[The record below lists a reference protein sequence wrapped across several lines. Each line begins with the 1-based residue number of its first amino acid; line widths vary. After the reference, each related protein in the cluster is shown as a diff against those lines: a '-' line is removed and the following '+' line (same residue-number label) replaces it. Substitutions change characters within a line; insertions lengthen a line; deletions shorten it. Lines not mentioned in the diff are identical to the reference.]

1 MSSPTHW
8 DPRDASHRNGEAHC
22 GCTVTQGHMKDAGR
36 GREAESTE
44 TEQAS
49 ENVRPF
55 PLVNNSIVAHALHRK
70 NVLLANLKGYIEK

>member
-1 MSSPTHW
+1 
-8 DPRDASHRNGEAHC
+8 
-22 GCTVTQGHMKDAGR
+22 MKDAGR

-44 TEQAS
+44 TERAS
-49 ENVRPF
+49 ENARPF